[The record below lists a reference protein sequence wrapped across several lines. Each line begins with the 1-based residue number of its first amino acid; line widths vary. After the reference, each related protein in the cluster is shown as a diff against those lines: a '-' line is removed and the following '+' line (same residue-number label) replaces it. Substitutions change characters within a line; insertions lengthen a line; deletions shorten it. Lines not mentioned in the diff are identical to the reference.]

1 VQSVFSWTWQPEE
14 RSKRE
19 LHRTPEWEVSMSL
32 KVDDIIGVVSE
43 QLTEDQKRRGVLIH
57 AFQKIQEE
65 HNYLPEESLTGLAD
79 ELGLP
84 LSYVYSTATF
94 YKQFYFTPRGRKIVK
109 VCTGTA
115 CHVRGAS
122 AVMKTLKEEFG
133 VDDGET
139 TEDLAMTLETVGCI
153 GCCGLAPV
161 ATINEDIIGEIDN
174 NKMDLM
180 IETIHEE

>member
-1 VQSVFSWTWQPEE
+1 
-14 RSKRE
+14 
-19 LHRTPEWEVSMSL
+19 M
-32 KVDDIIGVVSE
+32 KVNDVIGVVSE
-43 QLTEDQKRRGVLIH
+43 QLTDDQKRRGVLIH

-65 HNYLPEESLTGLAD
+65 ENYLPEETLVKLAD

-94 YKQFYFTPRGRKIVK
+94 YKQFYFTPRGKKIVK

-122 AVMKTLKEEFG
+122 AVLDSLTDEFG
-133 VDDGET
+133 VKDGET
-139 TEDLAMTLETVGCI
+139 TEDLSMTLETVGCI

-161 ATINEDIIGEIDN
+161 ATINEDIVGEIDS
-174 NKMDLM
+174 KKIDGM
-180 IETIHEE
+180 IENIKED